1 MKKIFLTLS
10 LVATVCLLASCSGG
24 GISNIVGTWG
34 LTQYS
39 WEEYLNGELMDS
51 ESATF
56 DPANPQS
63 DYDMKLDISHID
75 GNDYLF
81 TSYEWNPKKS
91 DWKQITSL
99 TVTIENN
106 KATYEGETVT
116 FNVSGNTLTI
126 TSEATEEDE
135 DGTWVY
141 RDKNV
146 YKRLSSPDPAPTD
159 VPQGGGGLL

>member
-1 MKKIFLTLS
+1 
-10 LVATVCLLASCSGG
+10 
-24 GISNIVGTWG
+24 
-34 LTQYS
+34 
-39 WEEYLNGELMDS
+39 MDS

-81 TSYEWNPKKS
+81 TSYEWSPKKS

-116 FNVSGNTLTI
+116 FIVSGNTLTI
-126 TSEATEEDE
+126 TSESTEEDE

-159 VPQGGGGLL
+159 VPQGGGGIF